1 MRKCRNC
8 NISFSGSHERC
19 PLCQGELYGEESE
32 RIFPEISAAKQ
43 TFFNK
48 IFLFAIMTVA
58 IISVCIEYY
67 ISRRIYVSR
76 YIIFGVITTFIAV
89 KLIQKNY
96 SNVFRFMNRY
106 FLFIIIAL
114 IIWYFVTMAD
124 IIPTYLFPIF
134 LIIALIY
141 DSLVILILR
150 SKYVIEYMKTIIIDI
165 LFGMAPVIFILSG
178 AVSNRIPSY
187 ICILLNVIFL
197 LGIIVFGKDYLAVEL
212 RKIKKL

>member
-1 MRKCRNC
+1 
-8 NISFSGSHERC
+8 
-19 PLCQGELYGEESE
+19 
-32 RIFPEISAAKQ
+32 
-43 TFFNK
+43 
-48 IFLFAIMTVA
+48 MTVA

-67 ISRRIYVSR
+67 ISRRIDVSR

-114 IIWYFVTMAD
+114 IIWYFVTKAD

-165 LFGMAPVIFILSG
+165 LFGMVPVVFILSG

-197 LGIIVFGKDYLAVEL
+197 LGIIVFGKDYLALEL